1 MSLFDILLWMA
12 GASWLVLAVMGVRR
26 ARLGD
31 RTTLYYLLM
40 IGLIATPLGLLLPQ
54 ALAAILG
61 GLWLITLVIPGLLGR
76 LQTRLMWQRRFHAA
90 VRLSRLIAF
99 LQPIGPHRTIAI
111 IQRYQALRESER
123 SAEAQAL
130 AETFAQ
136 LPQLYQQQLRLY
148 VLSSEQRWPELL
160 QLLAEAPELS
170 AEGLLYRL
178 RAHAETAE
186 TAGIA
191 GMLMD
196 FHALSEFRDSHPGL
210 YRQALSIVLAFAGEG
225 ALMKPLLA
233 QTAASSQSFWEATAL
248 AAAGDEHRA
257 REKLESLRQP
267 GQAGLNAA
275 ITWRLAHMPLTVAS
289 WPAELRQVLPY
300 VTDGLASTGCARQRP
315 WLTWMILAAC
325 VVMLIITESAPQ
337 SSLALWTYGAVDTDL
352 GWSGNSWRFLAAA
365 FLHVNVLHL
374 GMNGLGLLSFGPDLE
389 RLFGRWRFAL
399 VYFGASL
406 GGMGLVQAL
415 AFVYDERSIVVGAS
429 ASIMGLVGA
438 ELARILRTRTPGQ
451 AWWQD
456 AQIRRMGMI
465 VGLQVVFDLAH
476 PAVSQAS
483 HIGGFLSGLFLAYIV
498 LRAAPP
504 PGPARDEY

>member
-40 IGLIATPLGLLLPQ
+40 IGLIATPLAVLLPQ

-76 LQTRLMWQRRFHAA
+76 WQTRLMWQRRFHAT
-90 VRLSRLIAF
+90 VRLSHLIAF

-123 SAEAQAL
+123 SAEAQEL
-130 AETFAQ
+130 AESFAQ

-148 VLSSEQRWPELL
+148 ALSREQHWPELL
-160 QLLAEAPELS
+160 QLLAEAQGLS

-178 RAHAETAE
+178 RAHAEIGE
-186 TAGIA
+186 IA
-191 GMLMD
+191 GMLRD
-196 FHALSEFRDSHPGL
+196 FHALNEFRESHPGL

-257 REKLESLRQP
+257 REKLERLRQP
-267 GQAGLNAA
+267 GQEGLNAA
-275 ITWRLAHMPLTVAS
+275 ITWRLAHMPQAVTS

-300 VTDGLASTGCARQRP
+300 VTDGLASTGYARQRP
-315 WLTWMILAAC
+315 WLTWMIFAAC

-374 GMNGLGLLSFGPDLE
+374 GMNSLGLLSFGPDLE

-415 AFVYDERSIVVGAS
+415 AFVYDQRSIVVGAS

-498 LRAAPP
+498 LRAAP
-504 PGPARDEY
+504 GR